1 MINNQSGFSLIMGLI
16 ILAIMALLGV
26 SIMSSGVSSQ
36 KIAVVNQ
43 EDTMVFHAAQ
53 TANSSYVSTYYY
65 DASHLVETAEDAYWD
80 TLPAPKNGYVQC
92 TNEFGDLVECD
103 SDVRLESDKILKA
116 RVEAF
121 YHDCET
127 AALKCLGNS
136 WDNTGLGCHSFQ
148 LIGEGNLD
156 VNKNDVA
163 DVGEANTHIEEWVSA
178 VRSCNKAL

>member
-1 MINNQSGFSLIMGLI
+1 MTNNQNGFSLIMGLI

-26 SIMSSGVSSQ
+26 SIMSSGISSQ
-36 KIAVVNQ
+36 KIAVVKQ

-53 TANSSYVSTYYY
+53 TANSSYVSTYHY
-65 DASHLVETAEDAYWD
+65 DASHVLTTATDAYWD
-80 TLPAPKNGYVQC
+80 TLSAPQVGYIQC
-92 TNEFGDLVECD
+92 VDNTGDLVDCGAD
-103 SDVRLESDKILKA
+103 TRLESDKILKA

-156 VNKNDVA
+156 VNQNDVA
-163 DVGEANTHIEEWVSA
+163 DVGEAQTHIEEWVNV
-178 VRSCNKAL
+178 VRSCNKTL

>member
-1 MINNQSGFSLIMGLI
+1 MTNNQNGFSLIMGLI

-26 SIMSSGVSSQ
+26 SIMSSGITSQ
-36 KIAVVNQ
+36 KIAVVKQ

-53 TANSSYVSTYYY
+53 TANSSYVSTYHY
-65 DASHLVETAEDAYWD
+65 DSSHVLTTAKDAYWNSLA
-80 TLPAPKNGYVQC
+80 TPKVGYIQC
-92 TNEFGDLVECD
+92 TNNTGDLVDCD
-103 SDVRLESDKILKA
+103 ADARLESDKILKA

-148 LIGEGNLD
+148 LIGEGSLD
-156 VNKNDVA
+156 VNQNDTA
-163 DVGEANTHIEEWVSA
+163 DVGEAQTHIEEWVNV
-178 VRSCNKAL
+178 VRSCNKTL

>member
-1 MINNQSGFSLIMGLI
+1 MTNNQNGFSLIMGLI

-26 SIMSSGVSSQ
+26 SIMSSGISSQ

-53 TANSSYVSTYYY
+53 TANSSYVSTYHY
-65 DASHLVETAEDAYWD
+65 DASHLLDTANNAYWD
-80 TLPAPKNGYVQC
+80 TLATPKVGYVQC
-92 TNEFGDLVECD
+92 ANERGDLVDCD
-103 SDVRLESDKILKA
+103 ADARLESDKLLKA

-127 AALKCLGNS
+127 AALRCLGNS

-163 DVGEANTHIEEWVSA
+163 DAGEAQTHIEEWVSV
-178 VRSCNKAL
+178 VRSCNKTL